1 MLFSQREAL
10 KPRDDTVKK
19 DYRKTRRK
27 KRGGE
32 KKKKEGIHE
41 AGTENQAVRWLE
53 TQEEMTNCEQMET
66 CHMTV
71 H

>member
-32 KKKKEGIHE
+32 KKKGGIHE

-66 CHMTV
+66 CHVTV

>member
-66 CHMTV
+66 CHVTV

>member
-32 KKKKEGIHE
+32 KKKEGIHE

>member
-1 MLFSQREAL
+1 MLFSQHEAL

-27 KRGGE
+27 KGGE

-41 AGTENQAVRWLE
+41 AETENQAVRWLE

-66 CHMTV
+66 CHVTV
-71 H
+71 R

>member
-32 KKKKEGIHE
+32 KKKRGGFMK
-41 AGTENQAVRWLE
+41 
-53 TQEEMTNCEQMET
+53 QEPKIRLLDG
-66 CHMTV
+66 
-71 H
+71 

>member
-27 KRGGE
+27 KGGE
-32 KKKKEGIHE
+32 KKKKGGIHE